1 MKEWNV
7 YVNGRYVGTVNETT
21 EDAARLAAFSKF
33 DIDDGAAVSVSRR

>member
-21 EDAARLAAFSKF
+21 EDAARAAAFSKAKSKR
-33 DIDDGAAVSVSRR
+33 GARA

>member
-21 EDAARLAAFSKF
+21 EEAARLAALSKY
-33 DIDDGAAVSVSRR
+33 DIDDDGDLSVSSR